1 MFTCRAGSDIK
12 LPKNRI
18 RQIQSKIKLKYQYK
32 KGRINA
38 MKYTVKCQKLR
49 PDAKLPTKGSQ
60 YANAYDLY
68 AVSDAMINPGE
79 TVKVGTG
86 IAMQPPRY
94 HAGFIF
100 ARSGLATQNGL
111 RPANCVGLCDQDYT
125 GEYIVPLHN
134 DSKEV
139 QYIVKGERI
148 AQVAF
153 IKTLDA
159 EIIEAESLEQTARA
173 GAGFGST
180 GK

>member
-1 MFTCRAGSDIK
+1 MC
-12 LPKNRI
+12 I
-18 RQIQSKIKLKYQYK
+18 RDS
-32 KGRINA
+32 
-38 MKYTVKCQKLR
+38 
-49 PDAKLPTKGSQ
+49 
-60 YANAYDLY
+60 LY
-68 AVSDAMINPGE
+68 AVSDAMIKPGE

-86 IAMQPPRY
+86 IAMQPPPY

-100 ARSGLATQNGL
+100 ARSGLATKNGL
-111 RPANCVGLCDQDYT
+111 RPANCTGLCDQDYT

-134 DSKEV
+134 DSKDT

-159 EIIEAESLEQTARA
+159 ELVTVKELRETERSDK
-173 GAGFGST
+173 GFGST